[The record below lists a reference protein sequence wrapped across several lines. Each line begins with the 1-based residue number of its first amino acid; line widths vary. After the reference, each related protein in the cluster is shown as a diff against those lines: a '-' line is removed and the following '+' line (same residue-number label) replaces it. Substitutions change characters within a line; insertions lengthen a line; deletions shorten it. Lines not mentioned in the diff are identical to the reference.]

1 MLKLSNLPNM
11 LSILRIPL
19 SLGLIFTHPFTPT
32 FFLLYTLAGA
42 TDALDGFLARKL
54 NACTPFGAIIDSIA
68 DIVFFATS
76 LVKIITAI
84 TIPAWLWICLAV
96 IILIRFANV
105 LIGFITRNKLVLP
118 HTIPNKIAGGLIFLF
133 PYVLAF
139 ADVKYTAIP
148 VCAVAI
154 FAAVHESVVVVRNK
168 SGRF

>member
-1 MLKLSNLPNM
+1 MNKKLPTL

-19 SLGLIFTHPFTPT
+19 SLGMIFTPT
-32 FFLLYTLAGA
+32 FSITFFVLYTLAGA

-76 LVKIITAI
+76 LVKIIIAI
-84 TIPAWLWICLAV
+84 TIPLWLWICLAV
-96 IILIRFANV
+96 IILIKFANV
-105 LIGFITRNKLVLP
+105 LFGFITQKKLVLL
-118 HTIPNKIAGGLIFLF
+118 HTIPNKITGALIFLF

-139 ADVKYTAIP
+139 ADVKYAAIP

-154 FAAVHESVVVVRNK
+154 FAAVHESVLILSNK
-168 SGRF
+168 RGQS